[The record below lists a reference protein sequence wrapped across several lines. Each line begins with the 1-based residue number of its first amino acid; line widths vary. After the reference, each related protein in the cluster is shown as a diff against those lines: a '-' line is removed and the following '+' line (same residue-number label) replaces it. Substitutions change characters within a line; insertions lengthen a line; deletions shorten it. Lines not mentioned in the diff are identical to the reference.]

1 MYFRLELEKLQKRA
15 VPVLKKHGVA
25 RAAIFGSIARGEARE
40 DSDLDFLVEFEGQ
53 KTLLDLVALQ
63 QELEKVTNKK
73 VDVVTYASL
82 NPRIREQ
89 IIREQVKIL

>member
-1 MYFRLELEKLQKRA
+1 MCLRTGLEKVRKKAL
-15 VPVLKKHGVA
+15 PVFKKHGVT
-25 RAAIFGSIARGEARE
+25 RAAVFGSFARGEAGE
-40 DSDLDFLVEFEGQ
+40 NSDLDFLVEFEGD

-63 QELEKVTNKK
+63 QELEEVMGKK

-89 IIREQVKIL
+89 IVRDQVDLL